1 MDAPTTEPI
10 VEQPAAP
17 TPEETSV
24 AAHAASLKPL
34 AETTQ
39 SEPTHETQP
48 PPSQGTTQQA
58 KATGTQPSDDK
69 TPARHRAKSQ
79 QAGPEDVPRIR
90 ELTRRLREAEAEMA
104 RLKSSPIQDAGGKSQ
119 ANAPAEDREPQ
130 PEDFESEADPYTA
143 YLRALTRYDLK
154 QQQKGESVKTVEA
167 TKAELEEQISQ
178 EQASQWTARLTSFA
192 AKTPD
197 FHTVIKPVADIELT
211 PLLRAAIISDDNGP
225 AVAYY
230 LAQHPETFDELLLLT
245 DGKPVS
251 DASVAV
257 LRRRFSNYRQ
267 QAVSTGS
274 AARQTPAPLAP
285 PPPNPVRTGP
295 TKTGDDA
302 PGDGH
307 SLAEHSKHYGPKR
320 R

>member
-1 MDAPTTEPI
+1 MDAPATDQI
-10 VEQPAAP
+10 EQPAAP

-34 AETTQ
+34 ETT
-39 SEPTHETQP
+39 SDEPERQTPPPIHT
-48 PPSQGTTQQA
+48 PPSQTA
-58 KATGTQPSDDK
+58 KADAPPTEDKAAPS
-69 TPARHRAKSQ
+69 RHRAKSQ

-90 ELTRRLREAEAEMA
+90 ELTRRLRETEAELT
-104 RLKSSPIQDAGGKSQ
+104 RLKSAPKPEPGKS
-119 ANAPAEDREPQ
+119 AAPAEDREPQ
-130 PEDFESEADPYTA
+130 LEDFESEADPYTA

-154 QQQKGESVKTVEA
+154 QQQKGDATKTVEA
-167 TKAELEEQISQ
+167 TKAELEEQINH
-178 EQASQWTARLTSFA
+178 EQAAQWTERLTSFA
-192 AKTPD
+192 AQTPD

-257 LRRRFSNYRQ
+257 LRRRFSTYRQ

-295 TKTGDDA
+295 MKTGDEP

-307 SLAEHSKHYGPKR
+307 SLADHAKHFGPKR